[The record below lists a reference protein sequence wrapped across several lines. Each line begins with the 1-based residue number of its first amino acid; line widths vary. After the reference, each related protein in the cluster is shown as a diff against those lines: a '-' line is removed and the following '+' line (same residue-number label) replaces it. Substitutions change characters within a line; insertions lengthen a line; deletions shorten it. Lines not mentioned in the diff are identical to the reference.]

1 MGQTY
6 NKIDKFFKG
15 WLPGGIPRGGD
26 DKDASQDGSKQTETT
41 KLVAESAGAG
51 GKNNNGASTE
61 TIKKRKVTFQSLS
74 YPEGIAADSEEFP
87 HQILFNVLVRD
98 HDKSGAGQYG
108 GLPQAGKGEQLW
120 DSINLTDENAKKTV
134 EQTASLTASA
144 AALTTGLSMGGL
156 KGYLL
161 AFAGGAEGMTQWFGN
176 KVSELITIQTTR
188 RNVARI
194 HMAMP
199 TSPQN
204 KMIADWQH
212 ADMGAIIGGALGSA
226 GEEGLMSAI
235 KHGNL
240 SGEAKEYAMR
250 AAAGAFNIT
259 KQFGANLPLQ
269 EAIQLGTRKIAN
281 PFKETLFKSMQF
293 RDFPFVFKFAPK
305 NQHELLQTM
314 KIINVF
320 ERYMTPQKRQQLFLD
335 YPAEFEIVYMYKGQ
349 ENLYFTNFFND
360 TALTSFQVDYGN
372 GGVYSSIRGT
382 DGAPSEITMSL
393 VFQELTLLHRDAIV
407 DVTNQEEVM
416 GGFDR
421 TAMNLS
427 SATISGTTPDAQL
440 TNDAGE
446 EVKTNEDGTVP
457 DGETGKAMGETTS
470 ADAADAQSGSG
481 GNEQ

>member
-1 MGQTY
+1 MGKAY
-6 NKIDKFFKG
+6 NKLDKFFKG

-26 DKDASQDGSKQTETT
+26 DKDVQKSGDNPDNTANQVATTAGDSK
-41 KLVAESAGAG
+41 
-51 GKNNNGASTE
+51 KNNNGEGSE

-74 YPEGIAADSEEFP
+74 YPEGISADSEEFP

-98 HDKSGAGQYG
+98 HGEGGGSYA
-108 GLPQAGKGEQLW
+108 GLPEAGNGEQLW
-120 DSINLTDENAKKTV
+120 DSVNLTNENAKETV
-134 EQTASLTASA
+134 KQTASLTTSA
-144 AALTTGLSMGGL
+144 AALTTGLAMGGF
-156 KGYLL
+156 KGYLI
-161 AFAGGAEGMTQWFGN
+161 AMAGGAEGYTQWFGN
-176 KVSELITIQTTR
+176 KVSEMMEIKTTR

-212 ADMGAIIGGALGSA
+212 ADMGAIIGGALGAA
-226 GEEGLMSAI
+226 GEEGLMSAVTD
-235 KHGNL
+235 GNL
-240 SGEAKEYAMR
+240 TGEAGEYALR

-281 PFKETLFKSMQF
+281 PFKETLFKTMQF

-320 ERYMTPQKRQQLFLD
+320 ERYMTPERRQNLFLD
-335 YPAEFEIVYMYKGQ
+335 YPAEFEIVYMYKGR

-393 VFQELTLLHRDAIV
+393 VFKELTLLHRDAIV

-427 SATISGTTPDAQL
+427 GATISGTTPDAQL

-446 EVKTNEDGTVP
+446 TVKTKEDGTVA
-457 DGETGKAMGETTS
+457 DGEEGKAMGENTS
-470 ADAADAQSGSG
+470 ADAADEQSGSG
-481 GNEQ
+481 GNE

>member
-6 NKIDKFFKG
+6 NKIDAFFG
-15 WLPGGIPRGGD
+15 NLLPGGIPRGGD
-26 DKDASQDGSKQTETT
+26 DKDVNKDGSHQTETD
-41 KLVAESAGAG
+41 KLVAKSSGASD
-51 GKNNNGASTE
+51 KNNNGKSTE

-98 HDKSGAGQYG
+98 HGGDGGGQWA
-108 GLPQAGKGEQLW
+108 GLPQASAGENLW
-120 DSINLTDENAKKTV
+120 DSINLTEENAKETV
-134 EQTASLTASA
+134 KQTASLTTSA
-144 AALTTGLSMGGL
+144 ALLTTGFAMGGF
-156 KGYLL
+156 KGLMTGLL
-161 AFAGGAEGMTQWFGN
+161 GGAEGYTQWFGD
-176 KVSELITIQTTR
+176 KVSKLMEIKTTR

-204 KMIADWQH
+204 KMLADWQH

-235 KHGNL
+235 QHGNL

-320 ERYMTPQKRQQLFLD
+320 ERYMTPQKRQNLFLD
-335 YPAEFEIVYMYKGQ
+335 YPAEFEIVYMYKGR

-407 DVTNQEEVM
+407 DVTNQEDVM

-421 TAMNLS
+421 TSMNLS
-427 SATISGTTPDAQL
+427 GATISGQTPDAQL

-446 EVKTNEDGTVP
+446 EVKTDVEGKVVNENEGMSEGDSAEPTENG
-457 DGETGKAMGETTS
+457 DGE
-470 ADAADAQSGSG
+470 
-481 GNEQ
+481 